1 MLMHRLAYL
10 SVQHYSRRIGFVPFF
25 YPQPLAFAITPHV
38 VYPRNSHVILFSSSA
53 AMSSDDRSSKK
64 MSSSK
69 KSNTTSP
76 KKRKRNQ
83 QPSPP
88 ILDNSDD
95 GDEGQQHEWF
105 HTFTQNDPVYVDY
118 MTNEWGYEKHTDE
131 ELFEKLC
138 LGEYKNLIY
147 IPLALCDNQYL
158 TFSSMCFSFSLLM

>member
-10 SVQHYSRRIGFVPFF
+10 ISVQHYSRRIGFVPF
-25 YPQPLAFAITPHV
+25 YPQPVASFAITPHV

-64 MSSSK
+64 MSSK

-83 QPSPP
+83 QLPSPP
-88 ILDNSDD
+88 ILENNDD
-95 GDEGQQHEWF
+95 GDEGQQHGWF

-138 LGEYKNLIY
+138 LGEYTNLILY
-147 IPLALCDNQYL
+147 TSCLVRKSISNV
-158 TFSSMCFSFSLLM
+158 

>member
-1 MLMHRLAYL
+1 
-10 SVQHYSRRIGFVPFF
+10 
-25 YPQPLAFAITPHV
+25 
-38 VYPRNSHVILFSSSA
+38 
-53 AMSSDDRSSKK
+53 MSSGKSSKK

-88 ILDNSDD
+88 ILDNNDD

-105 HTFTQNDPVYVDY
+105 HAFTQNDPLYVDY